1 MDIVILLMVIIVS
14 YLIGSISFGRLAMR
28 LLKPKESLEDVEL
41 KFKGMDGGIKL
52 SSVGG
57 NTVSMK
63 LGARAGCAV
72 GLLDI
77 LKAFIPTV
85 VFRML
90 YPEQPYFLFAA
101 LAAFIGHNW
110 PIFYRFKGGR
120 GISPFYGGLFA
131 IDPLGAVVVA
141 ATSLVLGTFILK
153 DMLVAYTGGVVLVIF
168 WFLGTKFTD
177 PLFIYYMGYALLINI
192 LFIVAMLPELRQ
204 IIALRKKYG
213 KGDVGISMEAFP
225 MGQQMQK
232 LMNKMSSKKK
242 VEPPSQPVETGLN
255 DDSDR
260 IMDTSSKE

>member
-1 MDIVILLMVIIVS
+1 MDPVIFTLAIILS
-14 YLIGSISFGRLAMR
+14 YLLGSISFGRLFMQVV
-28 LLKPKESLEDVEL
+28 KPKENLDDVEM
-41 KFKGMDGGIKL
+41 KFKGMDEGIKL

-57 NTVSMK
+57 NTISMK

-77 LKAFIPTV
+77 LKAFIPTL
-85 VFRML
+85 VFRIL
-90 YPEQPYFLFAA
+90 YPQEPYFIFAA

-110 PIFYRFKGGR
+110 PIYYRFKGGR

-168 WFLGTKFTD
+168 WFLGTKYNN
-177 PLFIYYMGYALLINI
+177 PLFVYYIGYAILINI

-204 IIALRKKYG
+204 IITLRKKYG
-213 KGDVGISMEAFP
+213 KGDVGLSMEAFP
-225 MGQQMQK
+225 MGQQMQRM
-232 LMNKMSSKKK
+232 MNKFSANKKGNK
-242 VEPPSQPVETGLN
+242 QPHPEDVRSTDTAHTAETG
-255 DDSDR
+255 S
-260 IMDTSSKE
+260 EE